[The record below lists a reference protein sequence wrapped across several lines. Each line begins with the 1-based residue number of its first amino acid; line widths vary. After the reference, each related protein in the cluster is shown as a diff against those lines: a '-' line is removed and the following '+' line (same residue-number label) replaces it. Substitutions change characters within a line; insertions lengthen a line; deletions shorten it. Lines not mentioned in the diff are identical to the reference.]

1 MPTSEYAFS
10 ADAKPLPSGAPQDLA
25 RYTAQNH
32 FEPSA
37 KRMTEAVAEAMDDP
51 AGRPWEVL
59 SHSVTLVG
67 TQILISYLLRREVEG

>member
-1 MPTSEYAFS
+1 MPTYEYAFS

-25 RYTAQNH
+25 RYAARNH

-37 KRMTEAVAEAMDDP
+37 KRMTEAVAEATD
-51 AGRPWEVL
+51 RPWEVL

-67 TQILISYLLRREVEG
+67 TQMLISHLLRREVA